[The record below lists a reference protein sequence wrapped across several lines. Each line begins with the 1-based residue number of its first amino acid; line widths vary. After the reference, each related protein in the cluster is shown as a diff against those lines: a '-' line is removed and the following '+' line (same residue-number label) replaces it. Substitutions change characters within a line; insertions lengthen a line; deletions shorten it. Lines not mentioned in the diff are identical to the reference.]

1 MTPSTPTQPNQPA
14 ASRRATWPI
23 RVCRL
28 GEEPGDDLSAS
39 TTPEERIEMVWEL
52 TRRMWSLT
60 GRAWP
65 EYARADLP
73 VRVIR
78 PA

>member
-1 MTPSTPTQPNQPA
+1 
-14 ASRRATWPI
+14 
-23 RVCRL
+23 
-28 GEEPGDDLSAS
+28 
-39 TTPEERIEMVWEL
+39 MVWEL